1 MPTSK
6 KRAPSP
12 EKTAESTNPPP
23 ETKTA
28 VPVAVPVAAIDP
40 QPFPWLSVSTAK
52 SVKHHSDARNLEV
65 RRREI
70 SDRAGLLR
78 RLGYSQTEVLIRL
91 RGYQDW
97 EYEPF
102 HKSPL
107 GTEVTALVEAV
118 FAPAKGRVSTLQP

>member
-28 VPVAVPVAAIDP
+28 VAVAAIDK
-40 QPFPWLSVSTAK
+40 QPFPWLSVSSAE
-52 SVKHHSDARNLEV
+52 SVKDLSASRNQEV

-70 SDRAGLLR
+70 SDRASHLR